1 MSDLLNVGIFWETRI
16 LFRKSF
22 LCLYLEVFFTSAL
35 NFKIYIKAFDPFG
48 VVFVQWEIRELVSFF
63 YM

>member
-1 MSDLLNVGIFWETRI
+1 MLAFSERLEYYLE
-16 LFRKSF
+16 SPC
-22 LCLYLEVFFTSAL
+22 LCLYLEVFFRSAL
-35 NFKIYIKAFDPFG
+35 NFRIYIKVFDPFG